1 MKNKLRGGFIEEMR
15 GHAEKLQSFNV
26 RLSKNFFIE
35 DIKSDEQKHILIKI
49 IKPLFRDAK
58 KATLYNDGENDHYGP
73 IVTDAIKKK
82 GKLFELSLE
91 APLFSDDFL
100 PFWSSK
106 DQMRSSVLL
115 ENELSNIDF
124 NSLFKMAWDP
134 FVLDNM
140 GAVFPRSAI
149 RRAKESTKENCNIIF
164 LGLAGS
170 DGMTS
175 LALFMSPDKI
185 GDCVQAAVETCQL
198 SESYLLCYS
207 EPVQQG

>member
-1 MKNKLRGGFIEEMR
+1 MKNILRDGFIDEMR
-15 GHAEKLQSFNV
+15 GHAENLQSFNI
-26 RLSKNFFIE
+26 RLSKSFFIE
-35 DIKSDEQKHILIKI
+35 DIKVDEQKQILTKI
-49 IKPLFRDAK
+49 IKPLFRGAK
-58 KATLYNDGENDHYGP
+58 KAILYNDGENDYYGP
-73 IVTDAIKKK
+73 TVADAIKKK

-91 APLFSDDFL
+91 APLFNDDFL

-106 DQMRSSVLL
+106 DKMRSSVLL

-124 NSLFKMAWDP
+124 RTLFKMAWDP

-149 RRAKESTKENCNIIF
+149 KRAKESTKENFNNIF
-164 LGLAGS
+164 FGLAGS

-185 GDCVQAAVETCQL
+185 GDCVQMAVEICNL
-198 SESYLLCYS
+198 SESYLLCYN
-207 EPVQQG
+207 EPAQ